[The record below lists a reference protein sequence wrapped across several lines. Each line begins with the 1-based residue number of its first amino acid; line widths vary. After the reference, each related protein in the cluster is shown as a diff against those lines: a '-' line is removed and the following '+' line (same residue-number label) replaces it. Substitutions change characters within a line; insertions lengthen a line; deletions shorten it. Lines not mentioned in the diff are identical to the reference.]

1 METGTRFD
9 LSQLVRESH
18 TTTDR
23 VEKLISLGLLDVDH
37 DGGFSP
43 ADVGRVRVIDQLV
56 SKGISLEDLARASE
70 AGVVSFSWF
79 DGVLPPPPQ
88 LRPETYAEL
97 FDQAGVSIGLATTL
111 FEVWGVAMPD
121 LDEKAREDDAVLIEY
136 LARFLNTMG
145 GDEDLLVE
153 GTRYFGDS
161 IRRTADAQIAFLH
174 QRVVEPLLATGMPLR
189 DVVELLNPLV
199 TDVIRPG
206 IQALMAWLNRRLVD
220 AQNMQMLVQM
230 VESALEQSGVEV
242 PKTGDAP
249 AIVFI
254 DLSGYTSR
262 TDEMGDTDAAEVATA
277 FSQLVR
283 TETTRHGGSV
293 VKFLGDGVMLHFSTP
308 VDGVRC
314 ARELLVALAEAGL
327 PPARAGIAMG
337 TLVSRDGDYFGRT
350 VNLASRI
357 AHFARP
363 GELLI
368 TETTAEAMG
377 DSIAL
382 RPIGPVTLR
391 GVAEPI
397 SLMAVDLT

>member
-9 LSQLVRESH
+9 LSQLVREAN

-23 VEKLISLGLLDVDH
+23 VEELILLALLDVD
-37 DGGFSP
+37 DDGFSP
-43 ADVGRVRVIDQLV
+43 ADVGRVRVIEQLV

-88 LRPETYAEL
+88 LRTETYAEL
-97 FDQAGVSIGLATTL
+97 FGQAGVSIGLATTL
-111 FEVWGVAMPD
+111 YEVWGVAMPD
-121 LDEKAREDDAVLIEY
+121 LDEKAREDDALLIEY

-174 QRVVEPLLATGMPLR
+174 QRVVEPLLATGIPLR

-206 IQALMAWLNRRLVD
+206 IQTLMAWLNRRLVD

-230 VESALEQSGVEV
+230 VESALEQSGIEV
-242 PKTGDAP
+242 PKTRDAP

-262 TDEMGDTDAAEVATA
+262 TDELGDTDAAEVATA
-277 FSQLVR
+277 FSHLVR

-293 VKFLGDGVMLHFSTP
+293 VKFLGDGVMLHFSKP

-314 ARELLVALAEAGL
+314 ARELLIALAAAGL
-327 PPARAGIAMG
+327 PPARAGVAMG

-357 AHFARP
+357 ADYARP

-368 TETTAEAMG
+368 SETTAEAMAG
-377 DSIAL
+377 SIAL

-397 SLMAVDLT
+397 PLMVVDL